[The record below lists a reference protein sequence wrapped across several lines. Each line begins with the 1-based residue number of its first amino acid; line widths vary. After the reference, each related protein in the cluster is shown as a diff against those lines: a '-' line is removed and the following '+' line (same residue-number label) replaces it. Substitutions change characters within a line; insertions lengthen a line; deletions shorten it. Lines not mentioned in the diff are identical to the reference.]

1 MAVTPEHDIS
11 LELLHLENTLAAS
24 EMWRAIVASPLADW
38 PTVKALADAATS
50 SEANARARIIWD
62 DFDDSVDDEPPQA
75 LIRQLPD
82 TALDRV
88 GLNSWDVLGNLL
100 LLIELPIP
108 TDYRDVAKDSMTHF
122 GNVVGRIIREMKD
135 AVAATPAGLLS
146 IERIQRGGIDRYD
159 PDHVPEAATPGPDV
173 PTITMRLIV
182 QHRGAF

>member
-1 MAVTPEHDIS
+1 MAVTPAYDIS

-38 PTVKALADAATS
+38 PTVSQLADAATS
-50 SEANARARIIWD
+50 PAADARERIIWD
-62 DFDDSVDDEPPQA
+62 EFDDSVDDVPPQA

-82 TALDRV
+82 TAIDRV
-88 GLNSWDVLGNLL
+88 GTNAWDVMGNLL

-108 TDYRDVAKDSMTHF
+108 TAYRAAAKDSCIHF
-122 GNVVGRIIREMKD
+122 GNVLGRIIREMK
-135 AVAATPAGLLS
+135 AAAAATPAGLLN

-159 PDHVPEAATPGPDV
+159 PDHQPEGAVPGPDV
-173 PTITMRLIV
+173 PTISMRMIV